1 MIKRLMMSV
10 MLVVMLTLSLTMGAA
25 CGGDGGN
32 GTPNGGGGGGGAE
45 PTPQQTQDQ
54 NPAATASS
62 LDFTV
67 EIVAEGQ
74 GAMTYRYRAR
84 NIGTSSLDFRIDM
97 SMQGMDM
104 VYILSG
110 SSREG
115 WVYTGDEWWS
125 FTQMG
130 MDWDEFWDT
139 WYDGWESYHSSLAEE
154 WAGQGTWT
162 YNVPGVGSV
171 TYKNI
176 VINPSLPNSLFQP

>member
-1 MIKRLMMSV
+1 MIKRLLMPGI
-10 MLVVMLTLSLTMGAA
+10 LVVMLALCVTVGAA
-25 CGGDGGN
+25 CSGDSGSSGNGGN
-32 GTPNGGGGGGGAE
+32 GGAE

-97 SMQGMDM
+97 SMQGTDM

-110 SSREG
+110 STQEG
-115 WVYTGDEWWS
+115 WVYNGQEWWA

-176 VINPSLPNSLFQP
+176 TVNPSLPDSLFQP